1 MGRAEYRESLKKDK
15 NRKKKRTEVSQEK
28 AANIHAT
35 GDVTIQPA
43 KSQGNSG
50 IEEKKRKKK
59 TAVIIFLIL
68 LIAAGAV
75 AAWMFWPRAKS
86 QYDVDREALEGFLP
100 GRSQEEIEAEL
111 NRIIAKG
118 RFNVSINPTPIIKDG
133 KINVMI
139 ENVPANNYFM
149 QVDVF
154 FKTKDGDQKIY
165 SSGII
170 KQGFYIDEATTD
182 TKLPP
187 GDYDGYAVFH
197 ALKPET
203 LEEIGQTNATLAGK
217 VE

>member
-75 AAWMFWPRAKS
+75 AAWMLWPRAKS
-86 QYDVDREALEGFLP
+86 QYDVDREDVYKRQPHARGRVPPCEGGRPP
-100 GRSQEEIEAEL
+100 GRIH
-111 NRIIAKG
+111 G
-118 RFNVSINPTPIIKDG
+118 G
-133 KINVMI
+133 
-139 ENVPANNYFM
+139 
-149 QVDVF
+149 
-154 FKTKDGDQKIY
+154 GDQ
-165 SSGII
+165 GI
-170 KQGFYIDEATTD
+170 
-182 TKLPP
+182 
-187 GDYDGYAVFH
+187 
-197 ALKPET
+197 
-203 LEEIGQTNATLAGK
+203 
-217 VE
+217 